1 LQIKNQVGK
10 KLKSKMKVV
19 QRQKL
24 KFLKKLK
31 ISITKN
37 SKQETKEIIEM
48 IIEGDTMINMIIA
61 IKMKVKIEIIKK
73 IKENNNM

>member
-1 LQIKNQVGK
+1 
-10 KLKSKMKVV
+10 MKVV

-48 IIEGDTMINMIIA
+48 IIEGDTMINMTIA

>member
-1 LQIKNQVGK
+1 
-10 KLKSKMKVV
+10 MKVV
-19 QRQKL
+19 QRQKQ

-37 SKQETKEIIEM
+37 SKQETKEILEMTIEG
-48 IIEGDTMINMIIA
+48 GDTMINMTIA

>member
-1 LQIKNQVGK
+1 
-10 KLKSKMKVV
+10 VV

>member
-1 LQIKNQVGK
+1 
-10 KLKSKMKVV
+10 MKVV
-19 QRQKL
+19 QRQKQ

-37 SKQETKEIIEM
+37 SKQETKEILEMTIEG
-48 IIEGDTMINMIIA
+48 GDTMINMTTA